1 MIPLSYNVRSILR
14 RRVSA
19 VATIIGLGL
28 VVFVF
33 AAVLMLARG
42 VEETL
47 KSTGSPHNAILL
59 RKGSTTELTSFVP
72 REAAKVFA
80 ADPAVAVQGGKA
92 VASPEV
98 FVIFQLQRAGGAG
111 SAGDGRTPRAG
122 ASGDGNGTANV
133 GFRGLTPD
141 GLKLLRYDAVKVVEG
156 RLPQPATSEV
166 MLGRGVR
173 GRYVGAQVGSSI
185 RIARRDWQ
193 VVGVFEAA
201 GSGFESEV
209 WADAD
214 QIMDA
219 ARRTGFS
226 QLTVRLKSRSELSQL
241 QATVDADPR
250 YNLEA
255 KREDVYYEE
264 SSGTLALF
272 IRALGGVIAVFFA
285 FGATLGAM
293 ITMYAQVASRVRE
306 VGTLRALGFKRR
318 WVLLSF
324 LVESLILAL
333 IGAVAGCVFASMLG
347 AVSFSTVNFSS
358 FTEIKFRFHFG
369 PDVAIPAV
377 LFAVAM
383 GLLGGFLPAARAA
396 RLQIA
401 EATKG

>member
-1 MIPLSYNVRSILR
+1 VIPLSYSVRSILR

-19 VATIIGLGL
+19 VATALGLGL

-33 AAVLMLARG
+33 AAVLMLGNG

-47 KSTGSPHNAILL
+47 KSTGSPQNAILL

-80 ADPAVAVQGGKA
+80 ADPAVAVQNGKA
-92 VASPEV
+92 VASPEI
-98 FVIFQLQRAGGAG
+98 FVILQLQR
-111 SAGDGRTPRAG
+111 SDGK
-122 ASGDGNGTANV
+122 GTANV
-133 GFRGLTPD
+133 GFRGVTPD
-141 GLKLLRYDAVKVVEG
+141 GLSLVRYQNVHVVEG
-156 RLPQPATSEV
+156 RLPRAATSDV
-166 MLGRGVR
+166 MLGRAVV
-173 GRYVGAQVGSSI
+173 GRYAGAKVGSSI
-185 RIARRDWQ
+185 HIARRDWQ
-193 VVGVFEAA
+193 VVGVFEAG

-219 ARRTGFS
+219 ARRTGYS
-226 QLTVRLKSRSELSQL
+226 QITVRLKSPSEFSQL
-241 QATVDADPR
+241 KATVDADPR
-250 YNLEA
+250 FNLEA

-264 SSGTLALF
+264 SSGLMAAF
-272 IRALGGVIAVFFA
+272 IRALGSVIAVFFA
-285 FGATLGAM
+285 LGATLGAM

-318 WVLLSF
+318 WVLVSF
-324 LVESLILAL
+324 LVESLLLAL
-333 IGAVAGCVFASMLG
+333 IGAAAGCVFASLLG

-358 FTEIKFRFHFG
+358 FTEINFRFRFG
-369 PDVAIPAV
+369 AGVALASTG
-377 LFAVAM
+377 FAVAM

-401 EATKG
+401 DAAKG